1 MILFFIIPLLLV
13 LVEGIFAASETGLVS
28 LENMKVATAKKEKKR
43 WGRRATVFL
52 ARPER
57 FFSTIL
63 VYENFIIV
71 VASTLFANFFIHY
84 FGDRGAVIS
93 TVILSIVSLIF
104 GLYIPKSIALSRP
117 QTVMKLLSDI
127 IYYLEMLA
135 YPVVSFYASI
145 ARGIAILFGSAGKEK
160 SHRRLDIVYAMSE
173 YEQKTS
179 SLAARL
185 FDFSKRTVSEV
196 MIPLDAVNMCKQGN
210 ERAILADPDRRI
222 YTRIPVYDEDPT
234 SIIGIFNIKDYF
246 YTKKIVL
253 RNPFFVQ
260 PEERCMSVFKIMKQR
275 GEHMAIIRD
284 TCKKTLGIVTL
295 EDLIEELVGE
305 IRDER

>member
-1 MILFFIIPLLLV
+1 MIIFFIIPLILV
-13 LVEGIFAASETGLVS
+13 LIEGIFAASETGLVS
-28 LENMKVATAKKEKKR
+28 MENMKVAAATKEKKR
-43 WGRRATVFL
+43 WGKRATVFL

-71 VASTLFANFFIHY
+71 VASTLFAHFFIHY
-84 FGDRGAVIS
+84 FGNRGAAIS
-93 TVILSIVSLIF
+93 TILLSMFSLVF
-104 GLYIPKSIALSRP
+104 GLYIPKSLALSRP
-117 QTVMKLLSDI
+117 QTIMKSLSDL

-135 YPVVSFYASI
+135 YPIISFYAFI
-145 ARGIAILFGSAGKEK
+145 ARGIALLFGSPGREDSIK
-160 SHRRLDIVYAMSE
+160 RLDIVYAMSE

-185 FDFSKRTVSEV
+185 FDFSKRTVGDV
-196 MIPLDAVNMCKQGN
+196 MIPLDAVTLC
-210 ERAILADPDRRI
+210 ERGAEYTVLGERGRRI
-222 YTRIPVYDEDPT
+222 FTRIPVYDRKPVN
-234 SIIGIFNIKDYF
+234 IIGIFNIKDYF
-246 YTKKIVL
+246 YTGKTTL
-253 RNPFFVQ
+253 REPFFVRSSD
-260 PEERCMSVFKIMKQR
+260 RCMSIFTIMKQH

-284 TCKKTLGIVTL
+284 NKKALGIVTL